1 VEDDPMVREI
11 HRKFIAALEG
21 FTVAGEAVNGREAL
35 DILQKKDVDLVI
47 LDIFMPEMDGIN
59 TLRVLRNSRRDLD
72 VIVITAAQGG
82 DIIKEA
88 SRLGAYDYQVK
99 PFNFER
105 FKHSMESYR
114 KFFTKIKAGDDAF
127 SQAEIDGIFHAREE
141 GSLQQMPKGLQRST
155 LNKIVSYLQEKR
167 DGISSEDAA
176 SVLGVSRVTARRY
189 LEYLVSAGK
198 AVVEPEYRE
207 LGRPINKYRIL

>member
-1 VEDDPMVREI
+1 MVREI

-114 KFFTKIKAGDDAF
+114 KYFTKIKAGDDAF

-155 LNKIVSYLQEKR
+155 LNKIITYLQEKR